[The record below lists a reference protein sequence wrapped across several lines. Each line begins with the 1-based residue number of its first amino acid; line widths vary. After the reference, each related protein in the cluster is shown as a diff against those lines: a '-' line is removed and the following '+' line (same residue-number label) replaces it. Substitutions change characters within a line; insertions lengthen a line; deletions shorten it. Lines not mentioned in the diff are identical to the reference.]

1 VGLAGVK
8 KLLREISYAIRF
20 QPNNNC
26 LAVFGELQLG
36 MDSAPCQLAWQE
48 AKFDS

>member
-1 VGLAGVK
+1 
-8 KLLREISYAIRF
+8 LLREIIHAIRF
-20 QPNNNC
+20 QPNNNG

-36 MDSAPCQLAWQE
+36 MASAPFQLAWQE